1 MLHEPQIMAYEFELV
16 LQIFL
21 RTFMIFDFLK
31 KRSAYTSQIIMIIVS
46 NQIEKNTISKYMH

>member
-1 MLHEPQIMAYEFELV
+1 MLHEPQIMDYEFELV

-31 KRSAYTSQIIMIIVS
+31 KRVHIPL
-46 NQIEKNTISKYMH
+46 NQIQI